1 LSSQYAIG
9 HYLLQRLRELGI
21 SSVFGVPGDYI
32 LDLIEMICDEP
43 DLTWVGNCNELN
55 AAYAA
60 DGFGRVNGAAALVVT
75 GGVGDL
81 GAAGGI
87 GGAFAENVPVVV
99 ISGVPGPGAG
109 PGGRSPAIHHS
120 LGDGE
125 FSPYSRIF
133 AELTATQTLLNP
145 DNAASEIDRVCTHA
159 WRDKRPVFIALPADV
174 AAQPTAPPDS
184 PLDLHAPLSDPAE
197 LADFLTRVAQM
208 TSRSETTVVLADVGV
223 RQSRAVGRFIE
234 LVDATGVRWASTWAA
249 TWDFD
254 TTRPGYLGTYMPNS
268 AAAEA
273 VNNAATLIRLGAR
286 LDEFGL
292 NKADP
297 DYAGPELIDIAAVGA
312 RIGNVGFATLR
323 LTEVLAHLQQSL
335 PKMTPAPLPA
345 APRRPPFVVES
356 EAALRQD
363 RLWECFAEYIRPGDN
378 IVVDIGTASV
388 GLRSITLPEKASV
401 MSQNIWGA
409 IGWSLPALLGA
420 SLADRSKRPVL
431 LVGDGAFALTMQE
444 ISTMLRTQIAP
455 LLVVLNNTGYL
466 IEDLVGGRRIACND
480 LWNWKYAALP
490 DAFDGDEAFK
500 PLGLRARTEQEL
512 ADALHAAGQA
522 QAEGRLVLLEA
533 VVDRSD
539 FPRLA
544 NLGN

>member
-1 LSSQYAIG
+1 
-9 HYLLQRLRELGI
+9 
-21 SSVFGVPGDYI
+21 
-32 LDLIEMICDEP
+32 
-43 DLTWVGNCNELN
+43 
-55 AAYAA
+55 
-60 DGFGRVNGAAALVVT
+60 
-75 GGVGDL
+75 
-81 GAAGGI
+81 
-87 GGAFAENVPVVV
+87 
-99 ISGVPGPGAG
+99 
-109 PGGRSPAIHHS
+109 
-120 LGDGE
+120 
-125 FSPYSRIF
+125 
-133 AELTATQTLLNP
+133 
-145 DNAASEIDRVCTHA
+145 
-159 WRDKRPVFIALPADV
+159 
-174 AAQPTAPPDS
+174 
-184 PLDLHAPLSDPAE
+184 
-197 LADFLTRVAQM
+197 
-208 TSRSETTVVLADVGV
+208 
-223 RQSRAVGRFIE
+223 
-234 LVDATGVRWASTWAA
+234 
-249 TWDFD
+249 
-254 TTRPGYLGTYMPNS
+254 MPNS